1 MSVAGIIVGK
11 SFITA
16 MVNGSTQTIT
26 DQHPNYAR
34 IREAVKI
41 KDYDAVERL
50 INISKAVSSY
60 ATGKV
65 RVDAGRVFYGTMEVH
80 GTVVDRIL
88 DMMREGFD
96 AQPMLNFLNNLMNNP
111 SKRAVDEL
119 YLFLEQ
125 TSLPITEDG
134 HFLAYKKVDEN
145 YLDFY
150 THTMDNSIGKVLE
163 MARNT
168 VDDDRDRTCSEGLHF
183 CSLTYLP
190 HYHGGRGRVMIVK
203 INPADVVSIP
213 SDYNNAKGRT
223 CRYEVIGEHTSEVTE
238 FYSKPVYTSS
248 QPEADEDEI
257 DDRDEFEIEAD
268 EVRRQGYEAG
278 YEARIDGDEYDDD
291 YDGDAFQ
298 DDYEAG
304 YEEGWDDAGPLLAK
318 RVAQSSSK
326 PTNTVVTAPTQKART
341 GLEGYNQGRSDA
353 AGGKRYDADPRRD
366 GQSYADGYAK
376 GWDYYKQGR

>member
-16 MVNGSTQTIT
+16 MVNGATQTIT

-50 INISKAVSSY
+50 INISKSVANY

-65 RVDAGRVFYGTMEVH
+65 RVESGRVFYGNDELH
-80 GTVVDRIL
+80 GAVVDRIL

-96 AQPMLNFLNNLMNNP
+96 AQPMLNFLDNLMQNP

-150 THTMDNSIGKVLE
+150 TGKMDNSIGKILE
-163 MARNT
+163 MPRNA
-168 VDDDRDRTCSEGLHF
+168 VDDNRDRTCSEGLHF

-238 FYSKPVYTSS
+238 FYTRPVYTDL
-248 QPEADEDEI
+248 QPEADGDEF
-257 DDRDEFEIEAD
+257 DDRDEFEVEAD

-278 YEARIDGDEYDDD
+278 YESRMDGDEYDDL
-291 YDGDAFQ
+291 YYGDMEDQ
-298 DDYEAG
+298 YQEG
-304 YEEGWDDAGPLLAK
+304 YEEGWDDAGSELAK
-318 RVAQSSSK
+318 RAAQTSNK
-326 PTNTVVTAPTQKART
+326 PSIMVNKAATQTIRT

-353 AGGKRYDADPRRD
+353 AAGRRYDADLKRD
-366 GQSYADGYAK
+366 GQAYADGYAK

>member
-1 MSVAGIIVGK
+1 MAVAGIIVGK
-11 SFITA
+11 NFITA
-16 MVNGSTQTIT
+16 MVNGSTQTINE
-26 DQHPNYAR
+26 QHPNYTT
-34 IREAVKI
+34 IREAVKL
-41 KDYDAVERL
+41 KDMDTVERL
-50 INISKAVSSY
+50 INISNSVANY

-88 DMMREGFD
+88 DMIREGFD
-96 AQPMLNFLNNLMNNP
+96 AAPMLAFLDNLMRNS

-134 HFLAYKKVDEN
+134 CFLAYKKVDEN

-150 THTMDNSIGKVLE
+150 TGKMDNSIGKVLE

-168 VDDDRDRTCSEGLHF
+168 VDDNRDRTCSEGLHF

-238 FYSKPVYTSS
+238 FYDKPVYTDYS
-248 QPEADEDEI
+248 DEDHDSDEDY
-257 DDRDEFEIEAD
+257 DDEQDQFETERDEIRE
-268 EVRRQGYEAG
+268 QGYEDG
-278 YEARIDGDEYDDD
+278 KEARLSNTEYDDS
-291 YDGDAFQ
+291 YYGEAFEE
-298 DDYEAG
+298 DYEAG
-304 YEEGWDDAGPLLAK
+304 YSDGWDDAEIELEAK
-318 RVAQSSSK
+318 AAKVAAVIASQA
-326 PTNTVVTAPTQKART
+326 TAKT
-341 GLEGYNQGRSDA
+341 GLVGYNQGRSDA
-353 AGGKRYDADPRRD
+353 AGGRSYDANPKRD
-366 GQSYADGYAK
+366 GQSYCDGYAK
-376 GWDYYKQGR
+376 GWDSVKIMD